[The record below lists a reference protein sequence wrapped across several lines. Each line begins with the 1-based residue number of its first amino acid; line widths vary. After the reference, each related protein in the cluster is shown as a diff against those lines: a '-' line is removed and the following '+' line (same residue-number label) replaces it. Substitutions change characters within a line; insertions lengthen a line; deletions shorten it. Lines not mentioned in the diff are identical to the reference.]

1 VDLAGLYSELN
12 SHRTRPWWHVP
23 CNSVIRK
30 TDRAGCAE
38 RQTGMLIFA
47 LGMMVGTALGI
58 IVVGF
63 LAVRSYGRG
72 YDEALERRKA
82 WRGELVARQQVVVRS
97 QRASLK
103 RAS

>member
-1 VDLAGLYSELN
+1 MRN
-12 SHRTRPWWHVP
+12 
-23 CNSVIRK
+23 

-47 LGMMVGTALGI
+47 LGMMLGVALGI

-63 LAVRSYGRG
+63 LAVRSYGHG

-82 WRGELVARQQVVVRS
+82 WRGELVARQAVAVRS

>member
-1 VDLAGLYSELN
+1 M
-12 SHRTRPWWHVP
+12 H
-23 CNSVIRK
+23 SVISN

-47 LGMMVGTALGI
+47 LGMMLGTALGI

-63 LAVRSYGRG
+63 FAVRSYGHG

-82 WRGELVARQQVVVRS
+82 WRGELQARQMVAVRPH
-97 QRASLK
+97 RESLK